1 MYNKNTID
9 TIIKAEAKIGL
20 MIKRMEEQNIVNFGL
35 LYQLKE
41 LIKEV
46 ESIVLKEQSASIDL
60 INKWNNITG
69 RMFRA
74 LEGTVLQ
81 DLLDKIE
88 SDVIKNKSN
97 S

>member
-1 MYNKNTID
+1 MYKKNTID
-9 TIIKAEAKIGL
+9 TIIKAKKQIGL

-35 LYQLKE
+35 LYQLRE

-46 ESIVLKEQSASIDL
+46 ESIVLKEQNVSIDL

-69 RMFRA
+69 LMFRA
-74 LEGTVLQ
+74 LEGTILQ
-81 DLLDKIE
+81 DLLNIIE
-88 SDVIKNKSN
+88 SDVINYKRN